1 MKVTDIAPRRR
12 HLAAVSLFPGPEK
25 IKEAE
30 YEGDNIL
37 IDVEILK
44 RCNILKGS
52 ELSLAELKE
61 LIFVSECYRAKERA
75 VWYLSKG
82 DLSEKALFDKLNRGF
97 SQKASAFAVAQMVKR
112 GYIDDKRYA
121 ENLARRLAEKN
132 VSGNAA
138 VGKMLQK
145 GVPLELAKQVLK
157 DYKSTDCDKAYNLLT
172 CKYKNK
178 LSNED
183 DLRRTIAALQRR
195 GFSHSDIRTAL
206 NRVSNENEE
215 N

>member
-1 MKVTDIAPRRR
+1 MKVIEIIPRRR
-12 HLAAVSLFPGPEK
+12 HLAAVSLFPLPEK
-25 IKEAE
+25 IENAE
-30 YEGDNIL
+30 YEEDKIL
-37 IDVEILK
+37 IDREILK
-44 RCNILKGS
+44 RCEISKDS
-52 ELSLAELKE
+52 ELSLSDLRELC
-61 LIFVSECYRAKERA
+61 FVSECYRAKERA

-112 GYIDDKRYA
+112 GYIDDMKYA

-145 GVPLELAKQVLK
+145 GVPLELAKRVLK
-157 DYKSTDCDKAYNLLT
+157 DYKSTDLDKAYNLLIN
-172 CKYKNK
+172 KYKNK
-178 LSNED
+178 LREED
-183 DLRRTIAALQRR
+183 GLRRTVAALQRR
-195 GFSHSDIRTAL
+195 GFSYSDIKAAL
-206 NRVSNENEE
+206 KRVSDENEE